1 MGVEGVGLRGDG
13 GWVEFEVEGR
23 GGEGEV
29 GLEGHSFFFI
39 FFFFYFLFFWVS
51 FLLFCFLGGSVGG
64 FGSIGLCICIVWMR
78 MGIMGVLLLLSSV
91 IDVPALAG
99 EVEAGWLFFRSFDWI

>member
-29 GLEGHSFFFI
+29 GLEGHFFFI
-39 FFFFYFLFFWVS
+39 LFYLTFVF
-51 FLLFCFLGGSVGG
+51 GGSVGG
-64 FGSIGLCICIVWMR
+64 FGSMGCVFVWMR
-78 MGIMGVLLLLSSV
+78 MGIRGVLLLLLSSV
-91 IDVPALAG
+91 FDIPALAG
-99 EVEAGWLFFRSFDWI
+99 EVEAGWLFFGALIGFDWI

>member
-29 GLEGHSFFFI
+29 GLEGHFFFVLFFI
-39 FFFFYFLFFWVS
+39 FWFCFVLILFFRGDV
-51 FLLFCFLGGSVGG
+51 LGGLDRWGCV
-64 FGSIGLCICIVWMR
+64 FVWMR
-78 MGIMGVLLLLSSV
+78 MGIMGVLLLLLSSV

-99 EVEAGWLFFRSFDWI
+99 EVEAGWLFFGALIGFDWI

>member
-1 MGVEGVGLRGDG
+1 MEVGWSLRWRVEGGRERSDWRG
-13 GWVEFEVEGR
+13 
-23 GGEGEV
+23 
-29 GLEGHSFFFI
+29 I
-39 FFFFYFLFFWVS
+39 FLFF
-51 FLLFCFLGGSVGG
+51 LLDFCFVLFLGGSVGG
-64 FGSIGLCICIVWMR
+64 VGSMGLCICIVWMR

>member
-13 GWVEFEVEGR
+13 GWLEFEVEGR

-29 GLEGHSFFFI
+29 GLEGH
-39 FFFFYFLFFWVS
+39 FFYFFFS
-51 FLLFCFLGGSVGG
+51 FLLGLFCFDPFFFGGMLGGWDRWGCV
-64 FGSIGLCICIVWMR
+64 FVWMR
-78 MGIMGVLLLLSSV
+78 MGIMRVLLLLLLLSSV

>member
-1 MGVEGVGLRGDG
+1 MRVEAVGLRGDG

-29 GLEGHSFFFI
+29 GLEGHFFFFI
-39 FFFFYFLFFWVS
+39 FWFSCGFVL
-51 FLLFCFLGGSVGG
+51 FLGGCV
-64 FGSIGLCICIVWMR
+64 FWFWGLDSSCVSLGME
-78 MGIMGVLLLLSSV
+78 IMGVLLLSSV

-99 EVEAGWLFFRSFDWI
+99 EVEAGWLFFGALIGFDWI

>member
-29 GLEGHSFFFI
+29 GLEGHFFSFFLSFFFI
-39 FFFFYFLFFWVS
+39 LVFGELWFFFVFL
-51 FLLFCFLGGSVGG
+51 C
-64 FGSIGLCICIVWMR
+64 
-78 MGIMGVLLLLSSV
+78 
-91 IDVPALAG
+91 
-99 EVEAGWLFFRSFDWI
+99 

>member
-29 GLEGHSFFFI
+29 GFEGH
-39 FFFFYFLFFWVS
+39 FLFFYLLV
-51 FLLFCFLGGSVGG
+51 LFCFDLFFSGECWGGWDRWGCV
-64 FGSIGLCICIVWMR
+64 FVWMR
-78 MGIMGVLLLLSSV
+78 MGIMGVLLSLSSSSV

>member
-1 MGVEGVGLRGDG
+1 MRVEGVGLRGDG
-13 GWVEFEVEGR
+13 GWLEFEVESG

-29 GLEGHSFFFI
+29 GLEGHFSI
-39 FFFFYFLFFWVS
+39 FYFLLFWAS

-64 FGSIGLCICIVWMR
+64 FESMGLCICIVWMR
-78 MGIMGVLLLLSSV
+78 MGIMGVLLLLLSSV

-99 EVEAGWLFFRSFDWI
+99 EVEAGWLFYGALIGFDWI

>member
-13 GWVEFEVEGR
+13 GWVEFEVEGG

-29 GLEGHSFFFI
+29 GLEGHFFLLDFC
-39 FFFFYFLFFWVS
+39 FVLFFGGEV
-51 FLLFCFLGGSVGG
+51 LGGLDRWGCV
-64 FGSIGLCICIVWMR
+64 FVWMR

-99 EVEAGWLFFRSFDWI
+99 EVEAGWLFFWSFDWI